1 MILISN
7 YVGVLSKYVGFG
19 GRATRTEY
27 WLFFLVN
34 IIIHLVLGIVSSLL
48 SLTAGDAVGI
58 LSLVYGLAVFL
69 PSIAVMVRRFHD
81 GGYTGWLGLLLLI
94 PVIGWIVVIV
104 FMILPSERGDNKH
117 GPDPRG
123 VAA

>member
-1 MILISN
+1 MILVTN

-27 WLFFLVN
+27 WLFALVN
-34 IIIHLVLGIVSSLL
+34 IIIHVVLGVVGGAL
-48 SLTAGDAVGI
+48 SLTAGDAVSI

-117 GPDPRG
+117 GPDPREA
-123 VAA
+123 VA